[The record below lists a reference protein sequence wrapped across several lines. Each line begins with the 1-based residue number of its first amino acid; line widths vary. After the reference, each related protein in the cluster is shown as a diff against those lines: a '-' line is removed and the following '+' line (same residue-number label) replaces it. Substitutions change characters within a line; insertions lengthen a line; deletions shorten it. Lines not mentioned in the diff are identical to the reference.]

1 MAVASAIT
9 GVVTLLVVSPLV
21 WWKCVLFSIIAA
33 PFSAAVELFTHNGDD
48 TVTVPV
54 IIAVVL
60 AVLCVI

>member
-1 MAVASAIT
+1 MEDF
-9 GVVTLLVVSPLV
+9 
-21 WWKCVLFSIIAA
+21 WYIIAA
-33 PFSAAVELFTHNGDD
+33 PFSAAMELFTHNGDD